1 MIFAFVCSVTST
13 RNSSMQTEEGG
24 SMRKVLV
31 ILFMAIML
39 SGLPIQAMADATNQ
53 LSVNFTFSGA
63 GSNQGI
69 LSYTG
74 AGGSQTVGSQATLSG
89 SIISNTEYSGFLP
102 SDPQV
107 AVNNTYN
114 TTNGSTNASN
124 HIILNA
130 ALNSGSI
137 TSTADVNRS
146 SSVYFEQGMASF
158 GFDSIIFSA
167 NNTAPLTLS
176 ITSTKNVTSDGSSDG
191 QASNDFRIWAYA
203 HNPAGGYWY
212 WTDGGNYIDSYA
224 SLVDNPYNVSYNKG
238 TSLNNTDTLDRTFT
252 FTNLPANTLNLFVG
266 ISVSANAY
274 EYDLDFTPPNPTVP
288 EPATM
293 LLLGLGL
300 MGLAG
305 IRRKFNK

>member
-1 MIFAFVCSVTST
+1 
-13 RNSSMQTEEGG
+13 
-24 SMRKVLV
+24 MRKVLV

-53 LSVNFTFSGA
+53 FSVNFTFSGA

-74 AGGSQTVGSQATLSG
+74 AGGAQTVGSQTTPLDL
-89 SIISNTEYSGFLP
+89 IISNTEYSGILP

-146 SSVYFEQGMASF
+146 SSMYFEQGMASF

-167 NNTAPLTLS
+167 NNTAPLTLT
-176 ITSTKNVTSDGSSDG
+176 ITSTKNVTSDGSSYG
-191 QASNDFRIWAYA
+191 QASNDFRIWVSALK
-203 HNPAGGYWY
+203 PLGGYWY
-212 WTDGGNYIDSYA
+212 WTDTDGNGNADYADSFAY
-224 SLVDNPYNVSYNKG
+224 LVDNPYNVSYNKG
-238 TSLNNTDTLDRTFT
+238 TSLNNPDTLNRTFA
-252 FTNLPANTLNLFVG
+252 FNLPVDTLNLFVG
-266 ISVSANAY
+266 ISISANAY
-274 EYDLDFTPPNPTVP
+274 EYDPDFTSPNPTVP

-305 IRRKFNK
+305 VRRRFKK

>member
-1 MIFAFVCSVTST
+1 
-13 RNSSMQTEEGG
+13 MQTEEGG
-24 SMRKVLV
+24 GMRKVLV

-39 SGLPIQAMADATNQ
+39 SGLPIQAMADTTNQ

-63 GSNQGI
+63 GSDQGI

-74 AGGSQTVGSQATLSG
+74 AGGSQTVGSQATPLDL
-89 SIISNTEYSGFLP
+89 IISNTEYSGILP
-102 SDPQV
+102 TDPQV

-146 SSVYFEQGMASF
+146 SSMYFEQGMASF

-167 NNTAPLTLS
+167 NNTAPLTLT
-176 ITSTKNVTSDGSSDG
+176 ITSTKNITSDGSSYG

-212 WTDGGNYIDSYA
+212 WTDGGNYIDSFA
-224 SLVDNPYNVSYNKG
+224 CLVDNPYNNVSYDKG
-238 TSLNNTDTLDRTFT
+238 APLNEPGTYNRTFT
-252 FTNLPANTLNLFVG
+252 FTELPVDTLNLFVG
-266 ISVSANAY
+266 ISISANAY
-274 EYDLDFTPPNPTVP
+274 EYDPDFTPPNPTVP

-293 LLLGLGL
+293 ILLGLGL

-305 IRRKFNK
+305 VGRKFKK